1 MAADDMTN
9 WRTSIAE
16 VISSETEEEVL
27 IRGRKLSDLVGS
39 VSFAEMM
46 FLLLTG
52 REATKSQARVL
63 DALLV
68 ASIEHGIAPPS
79 MIARCYASYGTSIQ
93 AAMAGGIMAVGDTMG
108 GAGEQLAKLLSEAI
122 HGLYGEPLD
131 DDLKRLAKEIVA
143 REGRVPGYG
152 IPLHGADPRSPKMQE
167 IAREEGCF
175 GPHSRLAELIEQE
188 IHVLDRGDRDP
199 YAADLAGCVRV
210 VRVVPHLGR
219 KIESNR
225 KTGLPMV
232 EQVSVS
238 TGALFGC
245 GKPRILTHGP
255 EFISVHTRVNTACIR
270 KFTGAWT
277 IPVKSFER

>member
-1 MAADDMTN
+1 MAANDMAH

-16 VISSETEEEVL
+16 VVSTETEEEIL
-27 IRGRKLSDLVGS
+27 IRGRKMSVLIGS
-39 VSFAEMM
+39 LSFAETM

-93 AAMAGGIMAVGDTMG
+93 AAMAGGIMAFGDTMG
-108 GAGEQLAKLLSEAI
+108 GAGEALAKLLSEAVAGI
-122 HGLYGEPLD
+122 GGTPTDE
-131 DDLKRLAKEIVA
+131 DLQHLARETVA

-152 IPLHGADPRSPKMQE
+152 IPLHGADPRSPKMLE

-188 IHVLDRGDRDP
+188 IT
-199 YAADLAGCVRV
+199 A
-210 VRVVPHLGR
+210 
-219 KIESNR
+219 
-225 KTGLPMV
+225 KTGKTIPLNLDGVGASVILDLGFPWQLTRMFLITPR
-232 EQVSVS
+232 SVS
-238 TGALFGC
+238 FAAHYFEEQQQGTRWRHLPA
-245 GKPRILTHGP
+245 
-255 EFISVHTRVNTACIR
+255 EDISYD
-270 KFTGAWT
+270 
-277 IPVKSFER
+277 

>member
-1 MAADDMTN
+1 MAADDMSN

-93 AAMAGGIMAVGDTMG
+93 AAMAGGIMAFGDTMG
-108 GAGEQLAKLLSEAI
+108 GADEQLAKLLSEAI

-152 IPLHGADPRSPKMQE
+152 IPLHGADPRSPKIQE

-188 IHVLDRGDRDP
+188 IMM
-199 YAADLAGCVRV
+199 
-210 VRVVPHLGR
+210 
-219 KIESNR
+219 
-225 KTGLPMV
+225 KTGKTVPLNLDGVGASVILDLGFPWQLARMFLITPR
-232 EQVSVS
+232 SVS
-238 TGALFGC
+238 FAAHYYEEQQQGSRWRHLPAED
-245 GKPRILTHGP
+245 IAY
-255 EFISVHTRVNTACIR
+255 E
-270 KFTGAWT
+270 
-277 IPVKSFER
+277 